1 MSFQPLVLRMILLTG
16 YVTILAAQP
25 PADKADSVAK
35 VPQAPPRI
43 FTLTYATRITGLTP
57 GKAAHIWLPIAT
69 SSPDQKVEVVSRK
82 VPQFERASMGREPEY
97 GNEIYFLEAKA
108 DAKGEIAVQINYKVT
123 RFEVRGNQGKTSAE
137 AKAVLERFLK
147 PDTLVPIDG
156 KPLELLKDQT
166 LPADK
171 QELMRKLYEV
181 VNDHLKYSKEKPGW
195 GRGDSAWACDSKT
208 GNCSDFHSLFI
219 SLARSRQVPAKF
231 EIGFSLPAKTGAGPI
246 MGYHCWAKFYLD
258 NQGWMPV
265 DISEANKDPKMKEY
279 YFGNLTTNR
288 VAFSTGRDLKL
299 VPEQKGPP
307 INFFI
312 FPYAEVEGKPW
323 PTDKINTKISFKD
336 E

>member
-1 MSFQPLVLRMILLTG
+1 MSLQRVMLGMFLLTCC
-16 YVTILAAQP
+16 VSILVAQP
-25 PADKADSVAK
+25 PGDKAQPVDASTRV
-35 VPQAPPRI
+35 PPRT

-57 GKAAHIWLPIAT
+57 GKVARIWLPIAT
-69 SSPDQKVEVVSRK
+69 SSPDQKVEVVARK

-108 DAKGEIAVQINYKVT
+108 DNKGEIAVQIKYKVT

-137 AKAVLERFLK
+137 AKSVLERFLK

-156 KPLELLKDQT
+156 KPLELLKDQA

-171 QELMRKLYEV
+171 QDLMHKLYEL
-181 VNDHLKYSKEKPGW
+181 VNDHLKYSKDKPGW
-195 GRGDSAWACDSKT
+195 GRGDSVWACDSKT

-219 SLARSRQVPAKF
+219 TLARSRQVPAKF
-231 EIGFSLPAKTGAGPI
+231 EIGFSLPAKTGEGPI
-246 MGYHCWAKFYLD
+246 TGYHCWAKFYLD

-299 VPEQKGPP
+299 VPEQQGPP

-312 FPYAEVEGKPW
+312 FPYAEVESKPW
-323 PTDKINTKISFKD
+323 PSDKIITKISYKD